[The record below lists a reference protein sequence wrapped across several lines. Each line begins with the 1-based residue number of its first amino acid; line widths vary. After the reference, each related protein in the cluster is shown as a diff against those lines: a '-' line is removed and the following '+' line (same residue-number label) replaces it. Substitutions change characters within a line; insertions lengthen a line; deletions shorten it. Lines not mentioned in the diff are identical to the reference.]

1 MVKFYA
7 ESVVWGRAWKVRNNA
22 VDHAIRR
29 LAFFTDILG
38 NQKMREFSQ
47 GVLDPE
53 TKAPFSY
60 TDNYFLRSR
69 PGLTAPLAADGIP
82 APLPVTAGSK

>member
-1 MVKFYA
+1 LL
-7 ESVVWGRAWKVRNNA
+7 NDA

-38 NQKMREFSQ
+38 NAKIREFSQ

-53 TKAPFSY
+53 TKAPFVY
-60 TDNYFLRSR
+60 QDNYFLRSR
-69 PGLTAPLAADGIP
+69 PGLTAPLSPNGLP